1 MTEGVAAFNNVDT
14 PPKNGVEVLDCDWD
28 LSFLVIG
35 TSVFVSMPGKGREE
49 RVWNKVSK
57 R

>member
-35 TSVFVSMPGKGREE
+35 TSVFVFIPGKGREE
-49 RVWNKVSK
+49 RGGSLEK